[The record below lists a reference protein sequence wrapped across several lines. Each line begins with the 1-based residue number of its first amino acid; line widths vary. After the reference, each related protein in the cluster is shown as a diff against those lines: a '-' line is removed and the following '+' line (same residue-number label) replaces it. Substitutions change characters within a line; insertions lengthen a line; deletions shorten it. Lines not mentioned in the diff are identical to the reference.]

1 MNVFKEFY
9 KGDDLFEYLKNICK
23 GLVING
29 KEIDVYDCFSDYIK
43 MYKDKLTTEQVLKF
57 NERCISICIE
67 CFHDFLE
74 LTYTQFLKLFNNR
87 QQNRYLR
94 LAKEHNYKTNNIL
107 LKEDNEVYIGN
118 YDCSNKNL
126 TSLKDLNIPKF
137 IKGHFNC
144 SGNQLKTLEG
154 APIYV
159 SGLFGCSDNQLI
171 SLEGVPNHVCDI

>member
-67 CFHDFLE
+67 CFHDFFE

-94 LAKEHNYKTNNIL
+94 LAKEHNYKINNIL
-107 LKEDNEVYIGN
+107 LKEDYEVYIGN
-118 YDCSNKNL
+118 YECLNKNL

-137 IKGHFNC
+137 IKGNF
-144 SGNQLKTLEG
+144 
-154 APIYV
+154 
-159 SGLFGCSDNQLI
+159 
-171 SLEGVPNHVCDI
+171 